1 MPDNDNTSRKLG
13 YHHDGTKTECAAAR
27 TDLVHTCYYG
37 SECINASNN
46 YGLLDRYCDCDT
58 AETLV
63 AGLMCQY
70 KATSICT
77 VDGDNNN
84 IEQVVTDQY
93 CVNDG
98 QCISLVGN
106 GESHPGCICEA
117 GVWEGIHCEYAH
129 GTLLDDALDL
139 FQQRK
144 AGIVVETRGDIPMTP
159 TLADTK
165 TTTGGDGSLGMF
177 DELSNELGV
186 PLILIV
192 GMFIAVL
199 TVIPLSVIAIRMSR
213 KIQQRQDDDADYQ
226 SVISFTS
233 SSSTKG
239 MEHVPSDVFMTS
251 RKKKAESS
259 DDDDNNSM
267 MLTPGTQDDLDEE
280 TCDVEMLD
288 AETSRMIEAQFEHCG
303 DVDCDR
309 ESLELEVSNEGTGS
323 VSLYSD
329 NNMKPASQ
337 LLRRRIA
344 ISCGKSSIHSKLQ
357 SKLSP
362 KIDNEECSIESEVSG
377 SDEST
382 NQICGVAGGRTS
394 SVDGDDL
401 DEGVHF
407 V

>member
-1 MPDNDNTSRKLG
+1 MPDDTTSRKLG
-13 YHHDGTKTECAAAR
+13 YHHGTKTECAAAR

-37 SECINASNN
+37 SECIDASNN

-70 KATSICT
+70 EATSICT
-77 VDGDNNN
+77 VDGDNN
-84 IEQVVTDQY
+84 IEQVTDQY
-93 CVNDG
+93 CVNEG
-98 QCISLVGN
+98 QCTSLVDIGQ
-106 GESHPGCICEA
+106 SHPGCICEA
-117 GVWEGIHCEYAH
+117 GVWEGTHCEYAH
-129 GTLLDDALDL
+129 GTLFDDALDL

-144 AGIVVETRGDIPMTP
+144 AGIVVETRGDIPTTP
-159 TLADTK
+159 TLADT
-165 TTTGGDGSLGMF
+165 TTTVGDGELGLF

-186 PLILIV
+186 PVILIV
-192 GMFIAVL
+192 GMFIALL

-213 KIQQRQDDDADYQ
+213 KNQQQQDDDADYQ
-226 SVISFTS
+226 SVTSFTS
-233 SSSTKG
+233 SSIPTKG
-239 MEHVPSDVFMTS
+239 MENVPSDVFLAS
-251 RKKKAESS
+251 RKKEVDSS
-259 DDDDNNSM
+259 DDDNNSL
-267 MLTPGTQDDLDEE
+267 MLTPGTQSDLDE

-288 AETSRMIEAQFEHCG
+288 AETSRMIEAQFEQCNEEYG
-303 DVDCDR
+303 K
-309 ESLELEVSNEGTGS
+309 ESLELKLSDEGNGS
-323 VSLYSD
+323 VTLYND
-329 NNMKPASQ
+329 NMKPASQ

-344 ISCGKSSIHSKLQ
+344 ISCGKSSVHSKLQ

-382 NQICGVAGGRTS
+382 NQLCGVVGGGTS
-394 SVDGDDL
+394 LDGDDL

>member
-1 MPDNDNTSRKLG
+1 MPNDNTSRKLG
-13 YHHDGTKTECAAAR
+13 YHHGSITECAAAR

-37 SECINASNN
+37 SECIDASNN

-70 KATSICT
+70 EATSICT
-77 VDGDNNN
+77 VDGDNH
-84 IEQVVTDQY
+84 IEQVTDQY
-93 CVNDG
+93 CVNEG
-98 QCISLVGN
+98 QCTSLVDN
-106 GESHPGCICEA
+106 GQSHPGCICEA
-117 GVWEGIHCEYAH
+117 GVWEGAHCEYAH
-129 GTLLDDALDL
+129 GILLDDALDL

-144 AGIVVETRGDIPMTP
+144 AGIVVETRGDIPMIP

-165 TTTGGDGSLGMF
+165 TTTGGDGELGLF
-177 DELSNELGV
+177 DELSNELGIPV
-186 PLILIV
+186 ILIV
-192 GMFIAVL
+192 GMLIAVL

-213 KIQQRQDDDADYQ
+213 KIQQQHDDDTDYQ

-239 MEHVPSDVFMTS
+239 MEIVPSDVFMTS
-251 RKKKAESS
+251 RKKEAESS
-259 DDDDNNSM
+259 DDDNNSL
-267 MLTPGTQDDLDEE
+267 MLTPGTLPDDLDEE

-288 AETSRMIEAQFEHCG
+288 AETSRMIEGQFEQYNE
-303 DVDCDR
+303 DYDR
-309 ESLELEVSNEGTGS
+309 ESLDLELSDEGNGS
-323 VSLYSD
+323 VTLYND
-329 NNMKPASQ
+329 NMKPVSQ

-344 ISCGKSSIHSKLQ
+344 ISCGKSSVHSKLQ

-362 KIDNEECSIESEVSG
+362 KIDNEECLTESEVFG

-382 NQICGVAGGRTS
+382 IVEGGTS
-394 SVDGDDL
+394 LDGDDL
-401 DEGVHF
+401 DEGLHF

>member
-1 MPDNDNTSRKLG
+1 MHDDTTTSRKLG
-13 YHHDGTKTECAAAR
+13 YHHGTKTECVAAR
-27 TDLVHTCYYG
+27 TDLVHTCFYG
-37 SECINASNN
+37 SECIDASNN

-58 AETLV
+58 ADTLV

-70 KATSICT
+70 EATSICM
-77 VDGDNNN
+77 VDGDNN
-84 IEQVVTDQY
+84 IEQVTDQY

-98 QCISLVGN
+98 QCASLVDN
-106 GESHPGCICEA
+106 GESHPGCICEV
-117 GVWEGIHCEYAH
+117 GVWEGTHCEYAH
-129 GTLLDDALDL
+129 GALLDDALDL

-144 AGIVVETRGDIPMTP
+144 AGIVVETRGDIPTSP
-159 TLADTK
+159 TLADT
-165 TTTGGDGSLGMF
+165 TTTSGGDGELGLF

-213 KIQQRQDDDADYQ
+213 KIQQQHDDDDDYQ
-226 SVISFTS
+226 SVISFSSSS

-251 RKKKAESS
+251 RKKEAESS
-259 DDDDNNSM
+259 DDDNNSM
-267 MLTPGTQDDLDEE
+267 MLTPGTQDDLEEE

-303 DVDCDR
+303 EADCDR
-309 ESLELEVSNEGTGS
+309 ESLELELSNEGNGS
-323 VSLYSD
+323 VSLYND
-329 NNMKPASQ
+329 NMKPASQ

-344 ISCGKSSIHSKLQ
+344 ISCGGSSVRSKVQ
-357 SKLSP
+357 AELSP
-362 KIDNEECSIESEVSG
+362 KIDIEECSIESEVSG
-377 SDEST
+377 SDKST
-382 NQICGVAGGRTS
+382 NQRCGVVGGGVTS
-394 SVDGDDL
+394 LEDGDDL